1 MVNTINKAV
10 DEIIAE
16 SGARGVLDYVR
27 RKLKAKGHI
36 LYMDDDADLMGLIA
50 DIVQTACMTPGDYT
64 SIDWLCSAIDFITS
78 APYGN
83 IAEALELLDTY
94 LKHGH
99 RPDEAK
105 SLVRDIATIT
115 NGLINEAGRRGG
127 TSDET

>member
-50 DIVQTACMTPGDYT
+50 DIVQTACVTPGDYT
-64 SIDWLCSAIDFITS
+64 TIDWLCSVVDFIAS
-78 APYGN
+78 AQYGN
-83 IAEALELLDTY
+83 ISEVLELLDTY
-94 LKHGH
+94 LSHEH

-105 SLVRDIATIT
+105 NLMRDIATIT
-115 NGLINEAGRRGG
+115 NGLINEAERRGG
-127 TSDET
+127 GTDEA

>member
-16 SGARGVLDYVR
+16 SDAKGVLDYVKK
-27 RKLKAKGHI
+27 KLESKGYN
-36 LYMDDDADLMGLIA
+36 LNMGDDADLMGLIA
-50 DIVQTACMTPGDYT
+50 DIVQTASVTPGDYS
-64 SIDWLCSAIDFITS
+64 SIDWLCSAIDFIAT

-94 LKHGH
+94 LKHNH
-99 RPDEAK
+99 RPNEAK

-115 NGLINEAGRRGG
+115 NGLINEAEKRGG
-127 TSDET
+127 SNEN

>member
-1 MVNTINKAV
+1 MVNDTNKAV

-16 SGARGVLDYVR
+16 SGAKGVLDYVK
-27 RKLKAKGHI
+27 RKLEAKGHI

-50 DIVQTACMTPGDYT
+50 DIVQTACVTPGDYT
-64 SIDWLCSAIDFITS
+64 SIDWLCSAIDFIAS

-94 LKHGH
+94 LNHDH

-105 SLVRDIATIT
+105 SLVRDIAKIT
-115 NGLINEAGRRGG
+115 NGLINEAERRGG
-127 TSDET
+127 TIDEA

>member
-1 MVNTINKAV
+1 MVNDNKAV
-10 DEIIAE
+10 DAIIAE
-16 SGARGVLDYVR
+16 SGAKGVLDYVR
-27 RKLKAKGHI
+27 RKLTAKGYN
-36 LYMDDDADLMGLIA
+36 LNMEDETDLMNLIA

-105 SLVRDIATIT
+105 SLVMDIATIT
-115 NGLINEAGRRGG
+115 NGLINEAERRGG
-127 TSDET
+127 TDET